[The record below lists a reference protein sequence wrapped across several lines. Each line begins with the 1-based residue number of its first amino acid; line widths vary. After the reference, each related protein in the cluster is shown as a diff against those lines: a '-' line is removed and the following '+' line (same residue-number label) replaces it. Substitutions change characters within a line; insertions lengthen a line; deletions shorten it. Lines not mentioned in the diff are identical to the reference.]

1 MTTALLENHPEFV
14 EFFLEQELIEIS
26 TYLNAAT
33 LNMLYNSID
42 DASFL
47 QSTLICYGIKKGKQK
62 QALTKAVLAATT
74 ANILGAD
81 TGVVKDANRNLEL
94 IRTQKKRSGVVHEWV
109 DLPTIATLMDR
120 LIGSFQSLHYAE
132 NSVNQLYLIY
142 APYQIPANAPI
153 TNACG
158 RLG

>member
-47 QSTLICYGIKKGKQK
+47 QSTLIWYGSKKEHTI
-62 QALTKAVLAATT
+62 LDEEDLAAITT
-74 ANILGAD
+74 NILGAD
-81 TGVVKDANRNLEL
+81 SGFIREENRNLEL
-94 IRTQKKRSGVVHEWV
+94 IRTQKKLSGVIHEWV
-109 DLPTIATLMDR
+109 DLPTIAILMDR
-120 LIGSFQSLHYAE
+120 LIGTFQSFLYAE
-132 NSVNQLYLIY
+132 NSVSELNLIC
-142 APYQIPANAPI
+142 
-153 TNACG
+153 TT
-158 RLG
+158 

>member
-47 QSTLICYGIKKGKQK
+47 QSTLICYGIKKDKEHTILDGED
-62 QALTKAVLAATT
+62 LAAITT
-74 ANILGAD
+74 NILGAD
-81 TGVVKDANRNLEL
+81 KGFIREENRNLEL
-94 IRTQKKRSGVVHEWV
+94 IRTQKKQSGVIHEWV
-109 DLPTIATLMDR
+109 ALPTIAILMDR
-120 LIGSFQSLHYAE
+120 LIGTFQSFLYAE
-132 NSVNQLYLIY
+132 STVSELNLVH
-142 APYQIPANAPI
+142 
-153 TNACG
+153 TT
-158 RLG
+158 